1 MKKTVKGQMPV
12 VIIKKIIAT
21 LIWPTNNPDKLVK
34 AKVIRGKINPNNNFP
49 LPWPSN
55 ITTPAELD
63 TLITTADAALIQAKT
78 RAEGTGPALKAA
90 LWQLHMALINI
101 MGMVQTVMYDD
112 PINAETICL
121 GAGYNVKRETSHG
134 PRKDSA
140 TSTEEGVVEL
150 RGAGAGPHQWQQSAD
165 AGITTT
171 ALDPTLS
178 GKTSV
183 SGLASVSM
191 QWFRN
196 RQVFTKN
203 RYGEWS
209 NWIPVRVK

>member
-78 RAEGTGPALKAA
+78 RARHLRPLCGNCTWPL
-90 LWQLHMALINI
+90 LI
-101 MGMVQTVMYDD
+101 
-112 PINAETICL
+112 
-121 GAGYNVKRETSHG
+121 
-134 PRKDSA
+134 
-140 TSTEEGVVEL
+140 
-150 RGAGAGPHQWQQSAD
+150 
-165 AGITTT
+165 
-171 ALDPTLS
+171 
-178 GKTSV
+178 
-183 SGLASVSM
+183 
-191 QWFRN
+191 
-196 RQVFTKN
+196 
-203 RYGEWS
+203 
-209 NWIPVRVK
+209 